1 MNLAFLTPG
10 TGNYYCGVCMRDN
23 SLARALMN
31 AGHEVTMLPT
41 YLPHFLDEEPAS
53 PDQPIFFGGINVYL
67 QHKFAIFRHTPGW
80 LDRAFDSKW
89 LLRKAAD
96 RSHMTSG
103 KDLGEITLST
113 FRGEDGPLAKEVR
126 KVIDW
131 FRKNGAPDVLLLSTI
146 LLAGIGRSL
155 KRELGVPTY
164 GFLQGEDSF
173 LDSLPA
179 PYRGQAWELLSQD
192 ADKLDGCIAPSHYFG
207 EEMKNRLSLPAD
219 KLSHLPNGI
228 SLEGY
233 APAETPP
240 QPPALGFLARQCP
253 LKGLDLLVDAYL
265 EIMKRGNHP
274 DLELRVAGGMTGG
287 DNAYVHEQKKKL
299 KAAGLL
305 EKTSFYPNLDRDEK
319 LAFLRDLTL
328 LCVPSRYPEA
338 FGLYVLEAL
347 AAGIPVVLPS
357 VGAFPEIIQATQGG
371 RLYDPKKPEHLPD
384 ALEAS
389 LANPVE
395 LKQTGLRGH
404 QAVSKQYSNQ
414 ALANR
419 LVETL
424 RPTTKVFS

>member
-1 MNLAFLTPG
+1 L
-10 TGNYYCGVCMRDN
+10 
-23 SLARALMN
+23 
-31 AGHEVTMLPT
+31 
-41 YLPHFLDEEPAS
+41 
-53 PDQPIFFGGINVYL
+53 
-67 QHKFAIFRHTPGW
+67 
-80 LDRAFDSKW
+80 
-89 LLRKAAD
+89 
-96 RSHMTSG
+96 
-103 KDLGEITLST
+103 
-113 FRGEDGPLAKEVR
+113 
-126 KVIDW
+126 
-131 FRKNGAPDVLLLSTI
+131 
-146 LLAGIGRSL
+146 
-155 KRELGVPTY
+155 
-164 GFLQGEDSF
+164 
-173 LDSLPA
+173 
-179 PYRGQAWELLSQD
+179 
-192 ADKLDGCIAPSHYFG
+192 
-207 EEMKNRLSLPAD
+207 
-219 KLSHLPNGI
+219 
-228 SLEGY
+228 
-233 APAETPP
+233 P

-274 DLELRVAGGMTGG
+274 DLELRVAGGMTGD

-319 LAFLRDLTL
+319 LAFLRDLAL